1 FMLLPPSTPTL
12 FPYTTLFRSRH
23 FARIHQYIVSAPC
36 ACIVIWGQEKVE
48 QQEDIYILNVK
59 SGEIRELPMP
69 DLPKYRPALSPDGK
83 LMVFVGAAERGS
95 QLFQYDMAAGEIHQL
110 RLKEPGIIT
119 QRFVSDPEIL
129 FGSDR
134 GGPRGGE
141 NETHPLD
148 LTVKVWDKEK
158 KKDKKKKK

>member
-1 FMLLPPSTPTL
+1 
-12 FPYTTLFRSRH
+12 
-23 FARIHQYIVSAPC
+23 RIHQYIVSAPC

-95 QLFQYDMAAGEIHQL
+95 QLFQYDMAAGEIQQL
-110 RLKEPGIIT
+110 TFKGTRVIT
-119 QRFVSDPEIL
+119 PRFVSDTEIL

-134 GGPRGGE
+134 EGPPGGE
-141 NETHPLD
+141 NEIHSLD
-148 LTVKVWDKEK
+148 LTVKVSDKDKEK
-158 KKDKKKKK
+158 DKKEKK